1 MRVGK
6 MRNKVVLTT
15 HTPVS
20 DGAGGWTSSNA
31 TLATVWADM
40 LPMGAD
46 KILRYGMT
54 IEQQAFELILHWPF
68 STDIDSKKA
77 ITVDGVG
84 YRIKSVMP
92 LSNMKDGVK
101 LIIARVE

>member
-1 MRVGK
+1 

-15 HTPVS
+15 HTAVS
-20 DGAGGWTSSNA
+20 DGAGGWTSTSA

-40 LPMGAD
+40 TPMGAD

-54 IEQQAFELILHWPF
+54 LEQQAFELNLHWPF

-77 ITVDGVG
+77 ITVDGVS

-92 LSNMKDGVK
+92 LSNMKDGIK
-101 LIIARVE
+101 MIIAKVD